1 MNICI
6 YKIDFMGT
14 VVFFKELIW
23 VNKCAG
29 EFYIIIA
36 TYISGG

>member
-6 YKIDFMGT
+6 YKRDLMET
-14 VVFFKELIW
+14 VVFFEELIW

-29 EFYIIIA
+29 ELYIITA
-36 TYISGG
+36 YYISG